1 VTVLDFKFLSFIF
14 LTKNY
19 NSMCLKN
26 YVDIRVVFYS
36 SFQELAYW
44 FCIVSCA
51 CLVSVSLF
59 SRIQVTATFYYI
71 HMYEVVHILPKFVFS
86 IKQ

>member
-1 VTVLDFKFLSFIF
+1 MSYVILVS
-14 LTKNY
+14 KNWRI
-19 NSMCLKN
+19 
-26 YVDIRVVFYS
+26 D
-36 SFQELAYW
+36 

-51 CLVSVSLF
+51 YLVSVSLF